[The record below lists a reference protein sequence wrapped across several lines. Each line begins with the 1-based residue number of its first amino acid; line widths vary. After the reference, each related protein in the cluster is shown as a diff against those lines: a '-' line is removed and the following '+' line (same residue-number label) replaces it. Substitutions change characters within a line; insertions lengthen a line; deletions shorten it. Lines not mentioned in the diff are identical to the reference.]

1 MCYNY
6 SMTIT
11 MNYTYAI
18 YPYREQ
24 QEKMLS
30 WLETCRRLYNRC
42 LRDLKDWINSRKCSV
57 DSCSLEKE
65 YVMSADIPFP
75 NYLEQKRQLTQ
86 WKKTNSYYQEV
97 YSQTTQDV
105 VKRMHNTWEAFK
117 RRGYGFPRYKK
128 FGQYRSFYY
137 PQFKE
142 NPITGCQMGNTS
154 SGNKFQRRAL
164 IKLPKIGDVVINQ
177 HRPIPEGFQV
187 KGVRVLSR
195 ARNTKWYVVVTITAD
210 LEIPDVIPH
219 GRAIGIDIGLEN
231 FLTTS
236 DGVEIKPARFFRDLQ
251 SQLKSLQRKAS
262 RKKKRSKNW
271 EKSQIKVAKL
281 HHKIKNCRKNFHFQT
296 AHQLCNQ
303 AQMIFVEDIDFT
315 KTAKAMLGKHMLDG
329 GFGQFRQ
336 LLKWVG
342 WKRDVYVAEV
352 DHRYTSQ
359 ICPNCQTH
367 TGKKDLS
374 VRLHICPECNYS
386 TTRDIASAMVI
397 KQRGEALIKV
407 PLDGGERKLSATD
420 LLSAKERSVGGE
432 SLDKCDA
439 EMPGCEVGKPT
450 PVLAESA

>member
-1 MCYNY
+1 MF
-6 SMTIT
+6 MLI
-11 MNYTYAI
+11 MNYTYRI
-18 YPYREQ
+18 YPSKEQ
-24 QEKMLS
+24 EAIMLS

-42 LRDLKDWINSRKCSV
+42 LRDLKDWINSRKCSI

-65 YVMSADIPFP
+65 YVISPDIAFP

-86 WKKTNSYYQEV
+86 WKKTNSYLKQV

-117 RRGYGFPRYKK
+117 RRGYGFPRYRK

-142 NPITGCQMGNTS
+142 SPLTPQNLGGTKGGICS
-154 SGNKFQRRAL
+154 
-164 IKLPKIGDVVINQ
+164 IKLPKIGDIVINQ
-177 HRPIPEGFQV
+177 HRPIPFGFNV
-187 KGVRVLSR
+187 KGVRVVSR
-195 ARNTKWYVVVTITAD
+195 ARNTLWYVVVTIQRNVD
-210 LEIPDVIPH
+210 VPDVMPH
-219 GRAIGIDIGLEN
+219 GRAIGVDIGLEN

-236 DGVEIKPARFFRDLQ
+236 DGLEVKPARFFRDLQ
-251 SQLKSLQRKAS
+251 SRLKELQRKAS
-262 RKKKRSKNW
+262 RKQKRSKNYH
-271 EKSQIKVAKL
+271 KAQIKVALL
-281 HHKIKNCRKNFHFQT
+281 HHKIANTRKNFHFQT

-359 ICPNCQTH
+359 ICPNCQAH
-367 TGKKDLS
+367 TGKKNLS
-374 VRLHICPECNYS
+374 IRVHVCPECGYS
-386 TTRDIASAMVI
+386 TTRDIASAQII
-397 KQRGEALIKV
+397 KQRGEASIEV
-407 PLDGGERKLSATD
+407 PMDGGERKLSAECV
-420 LLSAKERSVGGE
+420 LSGVLY
-432 SLDKCDA
+432 LDKCNA
-439 EMPGCEVGKPT
+439 ETSQRE
-450 PVLAESA
+450 LRSIAL

>member
-1 MCYNY
+1 MNY
-6 SMTIT
+6 S
-11 MNYTYAI
+11 YRI
-18 YPYREQ
+18 YPTKD
-24 QEKMLS
+24 QEAMMLS

-42 LRDLKDWINSRKCSV
+42 LRDLKDWINSRSGSI
-57 DSCSLEKE
+57 DSCSLNRE
-65 YVMSADIPFP
+65 YIMSADIPFP

-86 WKKTNSYYQEV
+86 WKKTNTYFKNV

-137 PQFKE
+137 PQFKD
-142 NPITGCQMGNTS
+142 NPINAGASAGADRLREAKSKLSRACLSFGKSANSSSRCQ
-154 SGNKFQRRAL
+154 

-177 HRPIPEGFQV
+177 HRPIPDGFKV
-187 KGVRVLSR
+187 KGVRVVSR
-195 ARNTKWYVVVTITAD
+195 ARNTLWYVVVTIQSD
-210 LEIPDVIPH
+210 IEIPSPVPH

-262 RKKKRSKNW
+262 RKNKTKDLSACSKNW
-271 EKSQIKVAKL
+271 EKAQIKVARL
-281 HHKIKNCRKNFHFQT
+281 HHKIQNSRKNFHFQT

-303 AQMIFVEDIDFT
+303 AQMIFLEDIDFT

-359 ICPNCQTH
+359 ICPSCQTH

-374 VRLHICPECNYS
+374 IREHICPQCGYS
-386 TTRDIASAMVI
+386 TTRDVASAQVI
-397 KQRGEALIKV
+397 KQRGEASC
-407 PLDGGERKLSATD
+407 LST
-420 LLSAKERSVGGE
+420 LGWR
-432 SLDKCDA
+432 
-439 EMPGCEVGKPT
+439 GKQT
-450 PVLAESA
+450 AY

>member
-1 MCYNY
+1 MNHAKLFYNR

-11 MNYTYAI
+11 MNYQYAI
-18 YPYREQ
+18 YPSQEQ
-24 QEKMLS
+24 EAMMLT

-42 LRDLKDWINSRKCSV
+42 LRDLKDWINSRKCSI
-57 DSCSLEKE
+57 DSCSLGRE
-65 YVMSADIPFP
+65 YIMSAEIPFP

-86 WKKTNSYYQEV
+86 WKKTNSYLKDV

-117 RRGYGFPRYKK
+117 GRGYGFPRYRK

-142 NPITGCQMGNTS
+142 NPITGYS
-154 SGNKFQRRAL
+154 
-164 IKLPKIGDVVINQ
+164 IKLPKIGDIVINQ
-177 HRPIPEGFQV
+177 HRPIPKGFVV
-187 KGVRVLSR
+187 KGVRVVSR
-195 ARNTKWYVVVTITAD
+195 ARNTKWYAVVTIQSD
-210 LEIPDVIPH
+210 IEIPGSMPH

-236 DGVEIKPARFFRDLQ
+236 DGVEIRPARFFRDLQ

-262 RKKKRSKNW
+262 RKQKRSKNYH
-271 EKSQIKVAKL
+271 KAQVKVAKL
-281 HHKIKNCRKNFHFQT
+281 HHEISNCRKNFHFQT

-342 WKRDVYVAEV
+342 WKRSVYVAEV

-359 ICPNCQTH
+359 ICPSCQAH
-367 TGKKDLS
+367 TGKK
-374 VRLHICPECNYS
+374 RL
-386 TTRDIASAMVI
+386 
-397 KQRGEALIKV
+397 
-407 PLDGGERKLSATD
+407 
-420 LLSAKERSVGGE
+420 
-432 SLDKCDA
+432 KCQN
-439 EMPGCEVGKPT
+439 
-450 PVLAESA
+450 S

>member
-1 MCYNY
+1 
-6 SMTIT
+6 
-11 MNYTYAI
+11 MNYTYKI
-18 YPYREQ
+18 YPTKEQ
-24 QEKMLS
+24 KAIMLS
-30 WLETCRRLYNRC
+30 WLETSRRLYNRC
-42 LRDLKDWINSRKCSV
+42 LRDLKDWINSRKCSI
-57 DSCSLEKE
+57 DSCSSYRE
-65 YVMSADIPFP
+65 YIMSADIPFP
-75 NYLEQKRQLTQ
+75 NYLEQKRQLRA
-86 WKKTNSYYQEV
+86 WKKTNSYLKDV

-137 PQFKE
+137 PQFKD
-142 NPITGCQMGNTS
+142 NPITGCQ
-154 SGNKFQRRAL
+154 

-177 HRPIPEGFQV
+177 HRPIPDGFKV
-187 KGVRVLSR
+187 KGVRVVSR
-195 ARNTKWYVVVTITAD
+195 ARNTLWYVVVTIQSDIA
-210 LEIPDVIPH
+210 IPNPIPH

-236 DGVEIKPARFFRDLQ
+236 DGVEIKPARYARDLQ

-262 RKKKRSKNW
+262 RKQKGSNNYHKA
-271 EKSQIKVAKL
+271 QVKVAKL
-281 HHKIKNCRKNFHFQT
+281 HHKIQNSRKNFHFQT

-359 ICPNCQTH
+359 ICPGCQIH
-367 TGKKDLS
+367 TGKKPLN
-374 VRLHICPECNYS
+374 VREHICPECGYS
-386 TTRDIASAMVI
+386 TTRDIASAQVI
-397 KQRGEALIKV
+397 KQRGEASIEV
-407 PLDGGERKLSATD
+407 PLDGGERKQPTDCVLSGIVI
-420 LLSAKERSVGGE
+420 SR
-432 SLDKCDA
+432 
-439 EMPGCEVGKPT
+439 
-450 PVLAESA
+450 

>member
-1 MCYNY
+1 
-6 SMTIT
+6 
-11 MNYTYAI
+11 MNYQYAI
-18 YPYREQ
+18 YPSQEQ

-86 WKKTNSYYQEV
+86 WKKTNSYYQFV

-137 PQFKE
+137 PQFKD
-142 NPITGCQMGNTS
+142 NPITGCH
-154 SGNKFQRRAL
+154 

-177 HRPIPEGFQV
+177 HRPIPDGFKV

-210 LEIPDVIPH
+210 LEIPDVTPH
-219 GRAIGIDIGLEN
+219 GRAIGIDIGLLN
-231 FLTTS
+231 FLATS

-271 EKSQIKVAKL
+271 EKSQIKVARL
-281 HHKIKNCRKNFHFQT
+281 HHKIKNSRKNFHFQT

-367 TGKKDLS
+367 NGKKDLS
-374 VRLHICPECNYS
+374 VRVHTCPECNYS

-397 KQRGEALIKV
+397 KQRGEASIEV
-407 PLDGGERKLSATD
+407 PSDGGERKLSATD
-420 LLSAKERSVGGE
+420 LIIGKRAICQGLSV
-432 SLDKCDA
+432 
-439 EMPGCEVGKPT
+439 
-450 PVLAESA
+450 

>member
-1 MCYNY
+1 
-6 SMTIT
+6 

-18 YPYREQ
+18 YPSQEQ
-24 QEKMLS
+24 EVKMLS

-42 LRDLKDWINSRKCSV
+42 LRDLKDWISSRKCSI

-65 YVMSADIPFP
+65 YVSSADIPFP

-117 RRGYGFPRYKK
+117 RRGYGFPRYRK

-137 PQFKE
+137 PQFKQS
-142 NPITGCQMGNTS
+142 PLAPLDRGGHGCGS
-154 SGNKFQRRAL
+154 VFRSGGHDGSGLPTRVRCPLRCPWGARKREGMYL

-177 HRPIPEGFQV
+177 HRPIPDGFKI

-195 ARNTKWYVVVTITAD
+195 ARNTKWYVVVTIQSD
-210 LEIPDVIPH
+210 IDIPDVIPH

-236 DGVEIKPARFFRDLQ
+236 DGVEIRPARFFRDLQ

-281 HHKIKNCRKNFHFQT
+281 HHKISNCRKHFHFQT
-296 AHQLCNQ
+296 AHQLCDM

-359 ICPNCQTH
+359 ICPNCQAH

-374 VRLHICPECNYS
+374 VRVHICPECNYL
-386 TTRDIASAMVI
+386 TTRDIASAQVI
-397 KQRGEALIKV
+397 KQRGEASIEV
-407 PLDGGERKLSATD
+407 PSDGGERKLSATD
-420 LLSAKERSVGGE
+420 LTIGKRAICQGLSV
-432 SLDKCDA
+432 
-439 EMPGCEVGKPT
+439 
-450 PVLAESA
+450 

>member
-1 MCYNY
+1 
-6 SMTIT
+6 MTIT
-11 MNYTYAI
+11 MNYTYRI
-18 YPYREQ
+18 YPSQEQ
-24 QEKMLS
+24 EAIMLS

-42 LRDLKDWINSRKCSV
+42 LRDLKDWINSKKCSI

-65 YVMSADIPFP
+65 YVMSPDIPFP

-86 WKKTNSYYQEV
+86 WKKTNSYYQQV

-142 NPITGCQMGNTS
+142 SPLTS
-154 SGNKFQRRAL
+154 QVLGGTKGG

-177 HRPIPEGFQV
+177 HRPIPDGFKV

-195 ARNTKWYVVVTITAD
+195 ARNTLWYVVVTIELD
-210 LEIPDVIPH
+210 VDVPDVMPH
-219 GRAIGIDIGLEN
+219 GRAIGIDIGLQN

-236 DGVEIKPARFFRDLQ
+236 DGLKIKPARFFRDNI
-251 SQLKSLQRKAS
+251 SRLKELQRKVS
-262 RKKKRSKNW
+262 RKQKGSKNYH
-271 EKSQIKVAKL
+271 KAQIEVARC
-281 HHKIKNCRKNFHFQT
+281 HHKIANTRKNFHFQT

-303 AQMIFVEDIDFT
+303 AQMIFIEDIDFT

-342 WKRDVYVAEV
+342 WKRDVFVAEV

-359 ICPNCQTH
+359 ICPNCQAH
-367 TGKKDLS
+367 TGKKGLS
-374 VRLHICPECNYS
+374 VRLHECSECGNS
-386 TTRDIASAMVI
+386 TTRDIASAQVI
-397 KQRGEALIKV
+397 KQRGEASIEV
-407 PLDGGERKLSATD
+407 PLDGGERKQPTECVLSGIAI
-420 LLSAKERSVGGE
+420 SR
-432 SLDKCDA
+432 
-439 EMPGCEVGKPT
+439 
-450 PVLAESA
+450 